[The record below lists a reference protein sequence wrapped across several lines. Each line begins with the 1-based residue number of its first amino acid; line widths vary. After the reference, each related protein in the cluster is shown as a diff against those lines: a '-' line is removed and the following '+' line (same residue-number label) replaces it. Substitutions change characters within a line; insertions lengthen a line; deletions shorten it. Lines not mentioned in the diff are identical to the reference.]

1 MGISTKSL
9 KHLWGRSGNR
19 CAICRRELVETAS
32 NGDPDSLV
40 GEACHIVAREKSGPR
55 GNSSM
60 SQSDRDEYGNLILLC
75 NVHHKVVDDQ
85 IATYSVEVL
94 HAIKQ
99 RHEKWVQD
107 RLTNDTSAAKE
118 PTICFR
124 VNDALSLSGSAKII
138 LQNVVVDG

>member
-1 MGISTKSL
+1 
-9 KHLWGRSGNR
+9 
-19 CAICRRELVETAS
+19 
-32 NGDPDSLV
+32 
-40 GEACHIVAREKSGPR
+40 
-55 GNSSM
+55 M